1 MKMKHIATIGLML
14 AILCSSCQKQES
26 MQELTN
32 RVFTLATEQAKL
44 MDQQL
49 DDNSLPRSYTPQGIF
64 LKTGGSSWVSG
75 FFPGYLWYIYQ
86 QSGDEEIRKLA
97 EKNTKKLANVSACAS
112 GHDIGFQYWCSYGN
126 AYKLTNDKSYLT
138 TIEEASAL
146 LAKRFRPE
154 VGCIRSWGNV
164 NDSTNFLVII
174 DNMMNLELL
183 MESSKL
189 FSCDSLTT
197 ISTTHAN
204 TTMANHFREDNTSFH
219 VLEYNF
225 ETGAV
230 DKKRT
235 AQGYSDESAWA
246 RGQSWGLYGYT
257 MMFRETSDE
266 NYLTQAEKIAKALLP
281 RLPEDGI
288 PYWDYDCPAI
298 PCTYRDV
305 SAGAIMAS
313 ALIELSELTKDAA
326 FAKECIQMAE
336 KQIRSM
342 ATKYMCSE
350 PGQNGCFLL
359 GHSVGNLHGTEKNS
373 IAEVDAPLSYADY
386 YFIEA
391 ILRFNARK

>member
-1 MKMKHIATIGLML
+1 MKKTVLYTAS
-14 AILCSSCQKQES
+14 ILLTFLCFSCQKQES
-26 MQELTN
+26 MKELTD
-32 RVFTLATEQAKL
+32 RVFSLATEQAKL
-44 MDQQL
+44 MDKQL
-49 DDNSLPRSYTPQGIF
+49 NESSFPRSYTPQGIF
-64 LKTGGSSWVSG
+64 LSTNGGAWVSG

-86 QSGDEEIRKLA
+86 QTGDQEIRELA
-97 EKNTKKLANVSACAS
+97 EKNTIKLADVRKCAS

-126 AYKLTNDKSYLT
+126 AYKNTNDKAYLP

-146 LAKRFRPE
+146 LAERYRPE
-154 VGCIRSWGNV
+154 VGCIRSWGNK

-183 MESSKL
+183 MEASRL
-189 FSCDSLTT
+189 FSCDSLAK
-197 ISTTHAN
+197 IATTHAN
-204 TTMANHFREDNTSFH
+204 TTIANHFRPDNTSYH

-225 ETGAV
+225 DTGAV

-235 AQGYSDESAWA
+235 AQGYNDESAWA
-246 RGQSWGLYGYT
+246 RGQSWGLYGYC
-257 MMFRETSDE
+257 MMYRETSDE
-266 NYLTQAEKIAKALLP
+266 NYLSQAEKIAKALIP

-313 ALIELSELTKDAA
+313 ALIELSQETHDAT
-326 FAKECIQMAE
+326 FSKECIQMAE

-342 ATKYMCSE
+342 ADKYMCNE
-350 PGQNGCFLL
+350 AGQNGCFLL
-359 GHSVGNLHGTEKNS
+359 GHSVGNLHGSEKNS

-391 ILRFNARK
+391 ILRFNGLK